1 MMKDDLNDEVPN
13 GGPCYTFLRL
23 DRKTYCMKFNLKVF
37 ICRRYN
43 GREAYDVSVI
53 YNGWK

>member
-1 MMKDDLNDEVPN
+1 MKDDLNDEVPN